1 MKWKWTPC
9 PSLLVTSWLE
19 LEEKISL
26 KRCGGEAEGG
36 GMPEMVGPSPPPEA
50 WSPQIKLESSSTSV
64 LQEPDL
70 PVDNEMIMLRCT
82 ETFDDEDL

>member
-1 MKWKWTPC
+1 M
-9 PSLLVTSWLE
+9 
-19 LEEKISL
+19 

-50 WSPQIKLESSSTSV
+50 WSPQIKLESSSPGV

-70 PVDNEMIMLRCT
+70 SVDDEMIMLRCT
-82 ETFDDEDL
+82 EKFDDEDL